1 MGFIIVSLL
10 FAIPIKYESH
20 VHVSSEQDFP
30 DLKSS
35 GFSMN
40 TSDYVTFV
48 GPPINTTA
56 THFFRIFIDDA
67 DPNYNWSKTASENA
81 WLTGSGTPGDPYV
94 IENLYLDAHGFGG
107 GIQISR
113 STKNFII
120 RKNWINY
127 SGPNEYDAGVLLY
140 DTVENGII
148 EDNLITYVRK
158 GIYLQFSCSNITVRG
173 NYLLSDHTTAGH
185 GRSIKV
191 TDSLNATLIDNI
203 AINFYGGFQFI
214 RNENITFSRNYIK
227 NTIWGAEFSASPID
241 LRYSNTTTITF
252 NGFGGAYTQSTT
264 FIFMKNSTGN
274 VVLNNSQTVT
284 QPDLEISG
292 GEGLQMQASSAT
304 LLTLTNSHNN
314 YIAHNFKFGISES
327 SQEIPGF
334 DLTLLIGIISL
345 SSVVIF
351 MLHRK
356 KY

>member
-1 MGFIIVSLL
+1 MD
-10 FAIPIKYESH
+10 YESQ
-20 VHVSSEQDFP
+20 VRVSSEQDFP

-40 TSDYVTFV
+40 VSDYVTFV

-56 THFFRIFIDDA
+56 TKVFRIFIDDA

-81 WLTGSGTPGDPYV
+81 WVTGSGTPGDPYV
-94 IENLYLDAHGFGG
+94 IENLYLNAQGVSG
-107 GIQISR
+107 GIRISR

-120 RKNWINY
+120 RNNWINY
-127 SGPNEYDAGVLLY
+127 SGVNEFDNGILLY

-158 GIYLQFSCSNITVRG
+158 GIVLLFSCSNITVSG
-173 NYLLSDHTTAGH
+173 NYLFSDHTTAGY
-185 GRSIKV
+185 GRPIYVSN
-191 TDSLNATLIDNI
+191 SLNATIVDNI
-203 AINFYGGFQFI
+203 AINFYSGFQFI
-214 RNENITFSRNYIK
+214 RNENITFSRNYIT

-252 NGFGGAYTQSTT
+252 NGFGGAYTQSTR
-264 FIFMKNSTGN
+264 FIVMTGVNTGN
-274 VVLNNSQTVT
+274 VVLNNSQTLA

-292 GEGLQMQASSAT
+292 GEGLQMQTLGAS

-314 YIAHNFKFGISES
+314 YIAHNFKFEISESGS

-334 DLTLLIGIISL
+334 DLTLLIGIIGIT
-345 SSVVIF
+345 SVIIF
-351 MLHRK
+351 ILQRK
-356 KY
+356 KH